1 MAKQRIEY
9 QDMIDLDGY
18 RKAVAESRVDMK
30 AFADDVNKLLAT
42 MLQNSVA
49 LKSELGTLFKA
60 NQGNNSNQQLQ
71 EYAQRAA
78 GLSQQVKDQ
87 NQATQLLT
95 QTQKQNEAV
104 MATLSTRLEKLIA
117 EYAQLE
123 QGTGRNKTKAKQ
135 LADEMVNVQSQMDKL
150 AKVTKT
156 TTSAAKEITGQ
167 YNKLQHEL
175 AEARKEL
182 KAMDNAFDS
191 NTGKI
196 NKNNAAAVLLA
207 NKINT
212 ADTSLKK
219 MSATMGQHQLKVG
232 QYENALSGLAGGGV
246 MGLIGSF
253 GLLGLALTKVIEI
266 GDKALEKM
274 GEFEQLRGGLKAV
287 TDGSR
292 ELGQVQQFL
301 ESTADKLG
309 IRFTVLAQAYKGIKV
324 GTEGTAL
331 EGAKAERIF
340 KAFVTRLAELKVP
353 AEKAEKALL
362 ALEQMISKG
371 TVGAEELRQQLGDA
385 MPGAFKLFADAAG
398 VSTMELNDM
407 LKNGEVLAV
416 DILPKVADQLEK
428 TFSGQATANVES
440 LAGATARL
448 DNQTGLLLDTFN
460 QQAGITGFFAKI
472 KNGIADTLAAMRLA
486 VKDGDW
492 LTFFNS
498 FGRLFNPGAIF
509 TGVGSSDALSQEQQL
524 QAFREMSAGMRKA
537 KLDMLKEQAESAK
550 NEADFLAQTPAQ
562 KKAAMERY
570 KANLE
575 EYNKLYRENIKLQAK
590 DRADAIAQEQREN
603 KDAHDKKLADLKTRA
618 EELSLAERNALI
630 ARYQQQIKL
639 DQELVKKRP
648 DLVNSLNADI
658 AANKEYIKVLEG
670 VNKAKAKSDAADAKR
685 DEKDRERDA
694 ERKKREAEAAQ
705 RKAEQEAEQKL
716 REALAA
722 NKTNTNVQ
730 TSGLETSFASG
741 AMSEAEYINQR
752 MTILQDGVLR
762 EQEILRNAGKENTT
776 EYAQTQQELNDI
788 ATDYIKKRN
797 KLQEDAFKVALNAT
811 KDAITSDG
819 RFIESGLK
827 DRLAQIETAYDE
839 ARGNIEFQV
848 ARGQI
853 TEMEGDKRQHDL
865 KLQYLDDIQ
874 RAVLAA
880 ADTQEQLIKKRIE
893 QLRAEGKTEAQIA
906 EALQL
911 EKIAIEKTEQDRADA
926 DAKRDKNRSEEVARK
941 KIEDAKKV
949 AEAKKQLEQNYF
961 EVATAAINGFFD
973 VSNAF
978 RDQDLSNL
986 EKQKEHEL
994 ELAGDSE
1001 SKKAEIEARF
1011 AQKTKEIRKQQAS
1024 AEKAQAIFNI
1034 ALSSAQAIA
1043 KTLATGGPLAIPLA
1057 ISIGALAAVQAA
1069 IVSAK
1074 PIPEFYKGTSDAPE
1088 GPAWVGERGYELIES
1103 KKGGKSQYRLAAE
1116 KQIAYLN
1123 KHDRVYTHAETKRI
1137 LQTNQEI
1144 ASEVRS
1150 APGGSRYVPPVVVN
1164 SGITKADLMEAFGSQ
1179 PVQENYWDDKGYR
1192 QALREKE
1199 LHRIW
1204 KQNYL
1209 SLPRSKH

>member
-18 RKAVAESRVDMK
+18 RKAVGESRQDFK
-30 AFADDVNKLLAT
+30 AFYDEVMKLLAA
-42 MLQNSVA
+42 MQQQSAA
-49 LKSELGTLFKA
+49 LKGELATLFSK
-60 NQGNNSNQQLQ
+60 NQGNNSNQQMQ
-71 EYAQRAA
+71 DYAQRVTYLRAQLNEAKAA
-78 GLSQQVKDQ
+78 EESLMKTQQLHGQVTESLIQRQERLLKEYVSLEGNTAKVIQTKKRLAREMVDVQ
-87 NQATQLLT
+87 NQLDRVA
-95 QTQKQNEAV
+95 K
-104 MATLSTRLEKLIA
+104 S
-117 EYAQLE
+117 
-123 QGTGRNKTKAKQ
+123 TKAT
-135 LADEMVNVQSQMDKL
+135 VN
-150 AKVTKT
+150 ATKE
-156 TTSAAKEITGQ
+156 AEGQ
-167 YNKLQHEL
+167 YNRLQKEL
-175 AEARKEL
+175 SEARREL
-182 KAMDNAFDS
+182 KALDNAFDS
-191 NTGKI
+191 TTGRL

-219 MSATMGQHQLKVG
+219 MSATMGQHQMKVG
-232 QYENALSGLAGGGV
+232 QYENALSGLANGGV
-246 MGLIGSF
+246 MGLIGSL
-253 GLLGLALTKVIEI
+253 GLLGIAFTKAIELA
-266 GDKALEKM
+266 GQALGKM
-274 GEFEQLRGGLKAV
+274 SEFEQLRGGLKAV

-301 ESTADKLG
+301 EATADKLG
-309 IRFTVLAQAYKGIKV
+309 VSFVALATAYRGVKV
-324 GTEGTAL
+324 GTEGTKL
-331 EGAKAERIF
+331 EGKEAERIF

-371 TVGAEELRQQLGDA
+371 NVSAEELRQQLGDA

-537 KLDMLKEQAESAK
+537 KLDILKEQAESAK

-694 ERKKREAEAAQ
+694 ERKKREAE
-705 RKAEQEAEQKL
+705 QKV
-716 REALAA
+716 RQDIAD
-722 NKTNTNVQ
+722 NKTNTSVQ
-730 TSGLETSFASG
+730 ASGLEASFASG
-741 AMSEAEYINQR
+741 AMSEADYINQR
-752 MTILQDGVLR
+752 LAILQDGVLR
-762 EQEILRNAGKENTT
+762 EQAILRAAGKENTA

-788 ATDYIKKRN
+788 AADYIKKRN
-797 KLQEDAFKVALNAT
+797 KLQEEAFKKAVTGVSKAIASTKGSIEGELSTRLADLQKAYNNEEAEIAGQVSKRQISEGEGEQRLFDLKIQLLQDIEAAT
-811 KDAITSDG
+811 LKSNESIQQMSESRLRKVEDSL
-819 RFIESGLK
+819 RESG
-827 DRLAQIETAYDE
+827 A
-839 ARGNIEFQV
+839 
-848 ARGQI
+848 
-853 TEMEGDKRQHDL
+853 TE
-865 KLQYLDDIQ
+865 
-874 RAVLAA
+874 V
-880 ADTQEQLIKKRIE
+880 
-893 QLRAEGKTEAQIA
+893 QIA
-906 EALQL
+906 EAL
-911 EKIAIEKTEQDRADA
+911 EKERENIEKERLDGLQEIADLEVKIN
-926 DAKRDKNRSEEVARK
+926 DTKNEKKKSGDKRTAEERL
-941 KIEDAKKV
+941 KIENA
-949 AEAKKQLEQNYF
+949 ALELMR
-961 EVATAAINGFFD
+961 ASIAGFFD
-973 VSNAF
+973 IQAQF
-978 RDQDLSNL
+978 RDQDLQRL
-986 EKQKEHEL
+986 EKDKEHEL
-994 ELAGDSE
+994 SMSDQSE
-1001 SKKAEIEARF
+1001 SSKAAIEEKYDRKAREL
-1011 AQKTKEIRKQQAS
+1011 KRKQA
-1024 AEKAQAIFNI
+1024 ADDKAAALFQIAIDTTVAVTK
-1034 ALSSAQAIA
+1034 AL
-1043 KTLATGGPLAIPLA
+1043 PNIPLA
-1057 ISIGALAAVQAA
+1057 ILIGALGALNAGLVIAR
-1069 IVSAK
+1069 
-1074 PIPEFYKGTSDAPE
+1074 PLPEFFKGTSDAPE

-1103 KKGGKSQYRLAAE
+1103 KKGGKPSYRLAAE
-1116 KQIAYLN
+1116 KQVAYLN
-1123 KHDRVYTHAETKRI
+1123 AHDRVYNHAETKRI
-1137 LQTNQEI
+1137 LQVNQDI
-1144 ASEVRS
+1144 AQDVRS
-1150 APGGSRYVPPVVVN
+1150 APGGSLYTPPVIHAGLTE
-1164 SGITKADLMEAFGSQ
+1164 SAMRQIMKEAFEAQ
-1179 PVQENYWDDKGYR
+1179 LLYQTILDEDK
-1192 QALREKE
+1192 LRHFIQKANTRTEYM
-1199 LHRIW
+1199 
-1204 KQNYL
+1204 NSYF
-1209 SLPRSKH
+1209 SLPKPKR